1 MVEIEALQ
9 KKLGTISLEAQSKLE
24 KDAAVKE
31 AKAEK
36 KADAALKKKMVR
48 LQYLLPTFHVL
59 NICH

>member
-1 MVEIEALQ
+1 M
-9 KKLGTISLEAQSKLE
+9 E